1 MTTVM
6 NNISKI
12 FPSEK
17 GRQNFIVMSM
27 LTFGMLPET
36 MANLLGMPVDEF
48 NRKYVWNSE
57 VNDSVYRRSQNVANT
72 QEEAV
77 AKFKNFFRR
86 LCLAYINK
94 DKDLVKKTIQEIT
107 DAEANEV
114 IKTRKSGKPLTD
126 QECLTILKYQIK
138 YALSILTISHVFS
151 VGRSHYSQRVEEL
164 LEQYP
169 EYRSA
174 YETLCD
180 SYSNIWKNYNN
191 SGRK

>member
-107 DAEANEV
+107 DAEANDV
-114 IKTRKSGKPLTD
+114 VKTRKSGKPLTD
-126 QECLTILKYQIK
+126 QECLTILK
-138 YALSILTISHVFS
+138 
-151 VGRSHYSQRVEEL
+151 
-164 LEQYP
+164 
-169 EYRSA
+169 
-174 YETLCD
+174 
-180 SYSNIWKNYNN
+180 
-191 SGRK
+191 